1 MREGVMILRPTFRLG
16 CGSMTH
22 VRREL
27 PPSRSMEQARRSPL
41 LKEEMMSNV
50 RMTRREFLRTMA
62 VGAGA
67 LSVAPLL
74 EACAAPAPAVS
85 PREAFKI
92 GSILPYTK
100 VYAGLGESITNG
112 MTLYFES

>member
-1 MREGVMILRPTFRLG
+1 MREGVMVLRPTFRLG
-16 CGSMTH
+16 CGS
-22 VRREL
+22 
-27 PPSRSMEQARRSPL
+27 
-41 LKEEMMSNV
+41 MSNV

-85 PREAFKI
+85 TREAFKI

-112 MTLYFES
+112 MTLYFEGVNNIAGGRKIEWVKEDEE